1 MRVRACMRACVCVR
15 ARACACVRTC
25 VRAWVGGC
33 VQVRDSLHL
42 VLEYHEKVAT
52 ASPSVAS
59 SSSAAAAAAAAAA
72 PVMVTE
78 LKSYSPDKFV
88 VLCDEAL
95 GPRLQYPHL
104 PGTATSQAAAE
115 EAAASS
121 VPTDRGAGSKVFAL
135 APDGSDAKENVPN
148 GVPNGRS

>member
-59 SSSAAAAAAAAAA
+59 SSSAAAAAAAAA

>member
-1 MRVRACMRACVCVR
+1 MRVRACMRVCVCVR
-15 ARACACVRTC
+15 ARACACVRAR

-59 SSSAAAAAAAAAA
+59 SSSAAAAAAAAA

>member
-1 MRVRACMRACVCVR
+1 MTCACACMHACLCVCSRARVCVR
-15 ARACACVRTC
+15 AYVRACVRAC
-25 VRAWVGGC
+25 VRVC

-59 SSSAAAAAAAAAA
+59 AAAA

>member
-59 SSSAAAAAAAAAA
+59 SSSAAAAAAAA

>member
-1 MRVRACMRACVCVR
+1 
-15 ARACACVRTC
+15 
-25 VRAWVGGC
+25 VGGC

-148 GVPNGRS
+148 GRS

>member
-1 MRVRACMRACVCVR
+1 VRVRACMRACVCVR

-59 SSSAAAAAAAAAA
+59 SSSAAAAAAAAA